1 MVHLIVSSFIFG
13 IFGVLLIFVDVG
25 LAIADILV
33 TENQIYIPLG
43 YRSFS
48 IAIAIFFF
56 VDVLLRV
63 YVEGRRRY
71 FSDVLNSLDAAII
84 GITLLVD
91 ILFVVYDLKF
101 LRVFPRCRNLTN
113 TLFILG
119 ERDYDPKYFHY
130 RVRRI
135 MIDDH
140 NVPTLREMLS
150 FSKEVDEWMA
160 RDNENIVAIHCKGG
174 KGRTGTMVSAYLIA
188 CGTFFTAQE
197 SLYYFGERRTD
208 KTSSDKFQGVETPS
222 QNRYVAYFE
231 KVKKS
236 YHFDLPPKKTLKI
249 RRFII
254 YSIHGVG
261 KGNGH
266 DLKIRIIMQQKT
278 VFFCSRFKN
287 CWIFLDIESDRVVI
301 DVSNCPALYDDVKVK
316 FSSSYI
322 PKNYDNCSFFFWFH
336 TSFIQDNRTKNNIQR
351 YFGTNCVTYSK
362 KDEQSVPTNEISKKT
377 SESQDN
383 VKENT
388 KKDLLDIIK
397 SMKVEL
403 STVNVQTT
411 KPPNR
416 RPLANLEATISRLQK
431 PTEDTPK
438 KRKEQLSPELVA
450 AASAV
455 AESLPFDKQTTKS
468 ELLRQLQQH
477 EEDVR
482 AQVDGNR
489 PKISFR
495 SIVSDMKV
503 ARSATPRV
511 STRPEHQIQFDEGVD
526 SDLGQKKTADLRKRR
541 SIFKGKR
548 LNIFDTKAVT
558 EEAPEP
564 GFDDDGSE
572 FHEHIFLDKYLE
584 DFPKQGPIRHFMEL
598 VTCGLSKN
606 PYLSVKQKVEHI
618 EWFRNYFNEKKDILK
633 KSDIQFN

>member
-1 MVHLIVSSFIFG
+1 MLPRVSAFLPLRPLSRHPLSSG
-13 IFGVLLIFVDVG
+13 NQQAMAVTVVLL
-25 LAIADILV
+25 AA
-33 TENQIYIPLG
+33 
-43 YRSFS
+43 
-48 IAIAIFFF
+48 
-56 VDVLLRV
+56 
-63 YVEGRRRY
+63 RR
-71 FSDVLNSLDAAII
+71 
-84 GITLLVD
+84 
-91 ILFVVYDLKF
+91 
-101 LRVFPRCRNLTN
+101 
-113 TLFILG
+113 
-119 ERDYDPKYFHY
+119 
-130 RVRRI
+130 
-135 MIDDH
+135 
-140 NVPTLREMLS
+140 
-150 FSKEVDEWMA
+150 
-160 RDNENIVAIHCKGG
+160 
-174 KGRTGTMVSAYLIA
+174 GTV
-188 CGTFFTAQE
+188 
-197 SLYYFGERRTD
+197 
-208 KTSSDKFQGVETPS
+208 
-222 QNRYVAYFE
+222 
-231 KVKKS
+231 
-236 YHFDLPPKKTLKI
+236 
-249 RRFII
+249 
-254 YSIHGVG
+254 
-261 KGNGH
+261 
-266 DLKIRIIMQQKT
+266 
-278 VFFCSRFKN
+278 
-287 CWIFLDIESDRVVI
+287 
-301 DVSNCPALYDDVKVK
+301 
-316 FSSSYI
+316 
-322 PKNYDNCSFFFWFH
+322 
-336 TSFIQDNRTKNNIQR
+336 RTKNNIQR

-526 SDLGQKKTADLRKRR
+526 SDLGQKKTADLRKRLRR

-564 GFDDDGSE
+564 ETSPSLWDVEFAKQVARVSEQPFQNGFEEMIQWTKEGKLWEFPINNEAGFDDDGSE